1 MRTATFKVTNSA
13 GLHTRPAAKLVEA
26 ASKYESTVRIGDQKM
41 VDGKSILSLMM
52 LAAIKGTQLK
62 IEVKGP
68 DEDRAIDAL
77 LNLIKD
83 DFGDTA

>member
-1 MRTATFKVTNSA
+1 MRTATFTVTNSA

-83 DFGDTA
+83 DFGETA

>member
-1 MRTATFKVTNSA
+1 MRTATFTVINSA
-13 GLHTRPAAKLVEA
+13 GLHTRPAAKLVEV
-26 ASKYESTVRIGDQKM
+26 ASKYESTVRIGHGKM

-62 IEVKGP
+62 LEVNGA
-68 DEDRAIDAL
+68 DEDQAIDAL

-83 DFGDTA
+83 DLGETA

>member
-1 MRTATFKVTNSA
+1 
-13 GLHTRPAAKLVEA
+13 
-26 ASKYESTVRIGDQKM
+26 M

-62 IEVKGP
+62 LEVNGA
-68 DEDRAIDAL
+68 DEDQAIDAL

-83 DFGDTA
+83 DLGETA

>member
-1 MRTATFKVTNSA
+1 
-13 GLHTRPAAKLVEA
+13 
-26 ASKYESTVRIGDQKM
+26 M

-83 DFGDTA
+83 DFGETA